1 MACVKG
7 RIIKGIAGFYYVYV
21 EDIGVVE
28 CKAKGL
34 FRNKN
39 IKPLVGDTVELEILS
54 EDEFSRASDEVK
66 AEGHITE
73 VLPRKN
79 SLIRPA
85 SANIDQVLLVF
96 AVADPEPHLN
106 LLDRFLISMEKKNLP
121 VIILFNKTDLT
132 EEDNVSELRQV
143 YEKAHYKTFGIQALN
158 SVNTAEVRECL
169 KGKTTILAGPSGVGK
184 STFMNLMQPS
194 ARMETGAISEKIRRG
209 KNTTRHTELIH
220 VEKDTFLLDSPGFSS
235 LALDDIEAGEL
246 SDYYPEFAE
255 RKDGC
260 RFAGCAHINEPDC
273 AVKEALAEGLIAK
286 ERYENYRKIY
296 TELNS
301 RKKY

>member
-1 MACVKG
+1 MASVKG

-34 FRNKN
+34 FRNKS
-39 IKPLVGDTVELEILS
+39 IKPLVGDEVEIEMLS
-54 EDEFSRASDEVK
+54 ASDASSEGGK
-66 AEGHITE
+66 YLPGHITE
-73 VLPRKN
+73 VLPRRN

-106 LLDRFLISMEKKNLP
+106 LLDRFLVSMGKKKLP

-132 EEDNVSELRQV
+132 EEDTVSALRQV

-158 SVNTAEVRECL
+158 SVNTAEVREL
-169 KGKTTILAGPSGVGK
+169 LYGKTTILAGPSGVGK
-184 STFMNLMQPS
+184 STFMNLMQPL
-194 ARMETGAISEKIRRG
+194 ANMETGEISEKIRRG

-220 VEKDTFLLDSPGFSS
+220 VAKDTFLLDSPGFSS
-235 LALDDIEAGEL
+235 LALDDTEAGEL
-246 SDYYPEFAE
+246 DLYYPEFAE
-255 RKDGC
+255 MKDGC

-273 AVKEALAEGLIAK
+273 AVKEALAEGLIAR
-286 ERYENYRKIY
+286 ERYDNYRKIY
-296 TELNS
+296 TELNT
-301 RKKY
+301 RKKW